1 MDLRAHAAASSEID
15 LHGYPVWQARE
26 VAREF
31 VKVAWEAGHG
41 QVTLIHGARAADH
54 PWSGLVR
61 SGYGGIKWSL
71 RSMLRNREFEP
82 YARGPRSRK
91 HHTLT
96 RLDDRGE
103 YVRPGKATVRDWL
116 EETWLPTV
124 RRTTQATT
132 ATMYE
137 QSAKAYVR
145 CRWRVPLQELTR
157 ATSTGSTA
165 ASSTTAPMA
174 SRSPPTPSGVSTLL
188 PTRPWTTRFAR
199 VTDRKMT
206 PCAGRWQPTRASD
219 RKGGLVVRRR
229 AGG

>member
-91 HHTLT
+91 HHRDPTHLVIA
-96 RLDDRGE
+96 L
-103 YVRPGKATVRDWL
+103 RP
-116 EETWLPTV
+116 
-124 RRTTQATT
+124 RR
-132 ATMYE
+132 
-137 QSAKAYVR
+137 
-145 CRWRVPLQELTR
+145 
-157 ATSTGSTA
+157 
-165 ASSTTAPMA
+165 
-174 SRSPPTPSGVSTLL
+174 
-188 PTRPWTTRFAR
+188 
-199 VTDRKMT
+199 
-206 PCAGRWQPTRASD
+206 
-219 RKGGLVVRRR
+219 
-229 AGG
+229 